1 METFPE
7 KFLFT
12 RRGKCFI
19 ERLRFSARF
28 DWVKSREQS
37 RVVASFRSGRYDF
50 NLSFFVLGAYVSP
63 IDKRVPSFHFLL
75 TFLSDIF
82 SIVQQNSTRSYTE
95 AKR

>member
-19 ERLRFSARF
+19 ELLRFVARF
-28 DWVKSREQS
+28 DWFKSHEQS

-50 NLSFFVLGAYVSP
+50 NLVFFLGAYVSP
-63 IDKRVPSFHFLL
+63 IDKRVPSFHF
-75 TFLSDIF
+75 
-82 SIVQQNSTRSYTE
+82 Y
-95 AKR
+95 